1 MLDRYKG
8 SYVLAT
14 AAYNAGPGRV
24 DQWLQQNG
32 DPRERRGRWRSSW
45 IEAIPYTETRNYVMR
60 VLEALHVYR
69 ARLGGTAG
77 PVEIVADINRTTG

>member
-1 MLDRYKG
+1 M
-8 SYVLAT
+8 LAT

-24 DQWLQQNG
+24 DQWLQANG
-32 DPRERRGRWRSSW
+32 DPRKGGVDGVEW

-60 VLEALHVYR
+60 VLESLHVYR